1 MLALKKLY
9 FVYRILRDFYFFNV
23 KSFHTYVCF
32 QTRDGIETSAK
43 AYNKKT
49 EGRERAKGGRIK
61 KMNCFVLYRERKS
74 DNVLS

>member
-1 MLALKKLY
+1 MI
-9 FVYRILRDFYFFNV
+9 FIFFNV
-23 KSFHTYVCF
+23 KSFHTFVRF